1 MQAFIGLGSNLDQPA
16 QRLSSALLAMA
27 RLPGLTLAHHS
38 RLYTSAPIGPQDQPD
53 YVNAVAELHSTLTPH
68 ALLHSLQALE
78 LAAGRQRLRHWG
90 ERTLDL
96 DILLIDDQHIDTP
109 DLQVPHPQMSRR
121 AFVLHPLLEIAPHCH
136 LPDGT
141 ALGSFLSQVAEQT
154 LSPLAELDR
163 DALIERK
170 DPH

>member
-1 MQAFIGLGSNLDQPA
+1 M
-16 QRLSSALLAMA
+16 
-27 RLPGLTLAHHS
+27 
-38 RLYTSAPIGPQDQPD
+38 
-53 YVNAVAELHSTLTPH
+53 
-68 ALLHSLQALE
+68 
-78 LAAGRQRLRHWG
+78 
-90 ERTLDL
+90 
-96 DILLIDDQHIDTP
+96 IDDQHIDTP
-109 DLQVPHPQMSRR
+109 DLQVPHPQMRRR

-141 ALGSFLSQVAEQT
+141 VLGSFLSQVAEQT